1 MHKCNLNIGRCYAFW
16 RLHMLVFFIVL
27 TLAMWA
33 CALMAFRAKQLI
45 VSALWLAGC
54 SAILSI
60 VMYLLGAFAVA
71 VIELSVGA
79 GLVTVLF
86 VFAISIA
93 GDETV
98 EVKSIIPRPIALIVS
113 LVSIVLLG
121 FMTISS
127 LVSLP
132 AALEPAFSEVLWQ
145 QRGLDMLVQ
154 SGLLFAAVV
163 GMLGLLAEA
172 KVPAKEKKTVPAKE
186 PQASQPAAKP
196 AAATAAAHAMQA
208 PHEVKA

>member
-1 MHKCNLNIGRCYAFW
+1 MIVL
-16 RLHMLVFFIVL
+16 FIVL
-27 TLAMWA
+27 VLAMLA
-33 CALMAFRAKQLI
+33 CAFMAFRAKQLI

-60 VMYLLGAFAVA
+60 LMYLLGAFAVA

-93 GDETV
+93 GDESI

-113 LVSIVLLG
+113 LVAIVLLG
-121 FMTISS
+121 FMTVSS

-132 AALEPAFSEVLWQ
+132 ATTEATFSEVLWQ

-163 GMLGLLAEA
+163 GMMALLSEA
-172 KVPAKEKKTVPAKE
+172 KVPAKEKQAVPAKE
-186 PQASQPAAKP
+186 PQAGQPAVKP
-196 AAATAAAHAMQA
+196 AATTATARAA
-208 PHEVKA
+208 HEVKA

>member
-1 MHKCNLNIGRCYAFW
+1 
-16 RLHMLVFFIVL
+16 MLVLFIVL
-27 TLAMWA
+27 TLAMLT

-60 VMYLLGAFAVA
+60 LMYLLGAFAVA

-93 GDETV
+93 GDEAV

-127 LVSLP
+127 LVSLSLP
-132 AALEPAFSEVLWQ
+132 TAEPPF
-145 QRGLDMLVQ
+145 
-154 SGLLFAAVV
+154 
-163 GMLGLLAEA
+163 
-172 KVPAKEKKTVPAKE
+172 
-186 PQASQPAAKP
+186 
-196 AAATAAAHAMQA
+196 
-208 PHEVKA
+208 

>member
-1 MHKCNLNIGRCYAFW
+1 
-16 RLHMLVFFIVL
+16 MLVLFVVL
-27 TLAMWA
+27 TLAMLA
-33 CALMAFRAKQLI
+33 CAFMAFRAKLLI

-60 VMYLLGAFAVA
+60 LMYLLGAFAVA

-93 GDETV
+93 GDETI
-98 EVKSIIPRPIALIVS
+98 EIKSIIPRPIALIIS
-113 LVSIVLLG
+113 LVSVVLLA
-121 FMTISS
+121 FMTFSS
-127 LVSLP
+127 LVSLSLP
-132 AALEPAFSEVLWQ
+132 TAEPPFSEMLWQ

-163 GMLGLLAEA
+163 GMLGLLSEA

-186 PQASQPAAKP
+186 PQASQPAVKP
-196 AAATAAAHAMQA
+196 ATATATARAAHAT
-208 PHEVKA
+208 PEVKA

>member
-1 MHKCNLNIGRCYAFW
+1 MPFLF
-16 RLHMLVFFIVL
+16 LVL
-27 TLAMWA
+27 TLVMLA
-33 CALMAFRAKQLI
+33 CAFLAFRAKQLI

-54 SAILSI
+54 SAILALL
-60 VMYLLGAFAVA
+60 MYLLGAHWVA

-98 EVKSIIPRPIALIVS
+98 EFKSIIPRPIALIIS
-113 LVSIVLLG
+113 LVAIVLLG

-132 AALEPAFSEVLWQ
+132 ATTTEPPFSEVLWQ

-163 GMLGLLAEA
+163 GLLGLLSEA
-172 KVPAKEKKTVPAKE
+172 KVPVKEKKTVPAKE
-186 PQASQPAAKP
+186 PLASQTVTQPAT
-196 AAATAAAHAMQA
+196 TAA
-208 PHEVKA
+208 HEVKA

>member
-1 MHKCNLNIGRCYAFW
+1 MSVLFVALTAVMLLCAF
-16 RLHMLVFFIVL
+16 
-27 TLAMWA
+27 
-33 CALMAFRAKQLI
+33 MAFRAKQLI

-54 SAILSI
+54 SAILSLI
-60 VMYLLGAFAVA
+60 MYLLGAYVVA

-98 EVKSIIPRPIALIVS
+98 EVKSIIPRPIALIIA

-127 LVSLP
+127 LVTLP
-132 AALEPAFSEVLWQ
+132 VTTEPPFSEVLWQ

-154 SGLLFAAVV
+154 SGLLFAAVI
-163 GMLGLLAEA
+163 GMLGLLGEA
-172 KVPAKEKKTVPAKE
+172 KVPVTEKKTVPVKE
-186 PQASQPAAKP
+186 PQASQPVMKP
-196 AAATAAAHAMQA
+196 AATAA
-208 PHEVKA
+208 HEVKA